1 MVPFPC
7 GAARRA
13 NPPATAN
20 EGQELDK
27 DSIGQLLRSPAL
39 RGHGSAPVLRETHIS
54 WVILAG
60 EYAYKIKKPVNF
72 GFLDFSTLEQ
82 RRFFCEQE
90 LALNKRFAPELY
102 LAVVPITASAD
113 GPVLAGS
120 RQGNAGG
127 ELLDYAVQM
136 RRFDE
141 AQLLSNIA
149 ARGEL
154 DRALVRALGRELARQ
169 QAAAPACHPAPGS
182 DEPGSPA
189 ALRAA
194 MVQNFAQA
202 RTYPLQAAEQQ
213 LLAAVERWSLQRHDQ
228 LLPLLAQRA
237 ASGRVLDGHGDA
249 HLGNITLVDG
259 RVRLFDCIEFNPAM
273 RIMDSIAEIAF
284 LCMDLQARGHEPE
297 SHCLLGD
304 YLEYRGD
311 YEGLPLLDLYR
322 SYFAM
327 VRAKVALLREPAST
341 AAITASEAYRGF
353 CQYLRL
359 AHSCCQRPVPF
370 LAITHGVSGTG
381 KSTIADKLVGA
392 SGALRL
398 RSDVER
404 KRLFGLAP
412 EQRSAP
418 ADEAEL
424 YSSAMSRRTFDRLA
438 TLAAQSVAAGYA
450 VIVDATFLHRDA
462 RQRFFQLAQER
473 QLPFAIIACAAPSG
487 EVQRRLQER
496 EQRGNDASEAG
507 VRVMLSQ
514 RANAQP
520 LTAREQRYQVQAS
533 STASAG
539 ELWRRLQ
546 AGLRRPD

>member
-1 MVPFPC
+1 
-7 GAARRA
+7 
-13 NPPATAN
+13 
-20 EGQELDK
+20 LDK
-27 DSIGQLLRSPAL
+27 DSIRQLLRSPAL
-39 RGHGSAPVLRETHIS
+39 AGDGSEPVLRETHIS

-102 LAVVPITASAD
+102 LAVVPITAAAS
-113 GPVLAGS
+113 GPVLAHG
-120 RQGNAGG
+120 GVAG
-127 ELLDYAVQM
+127 EPIDYAVQM

-154 DRALVRALGRELARQ
+154 DRVLVRALGRELAQQ
-169 QAAAPACHPAPGS
+169 QAAARACHPDPGS
-182 DEPGSPA
+182 DGPGSPA

-202 RTYPLQAAEQQ
+202 RAYPLQAAERHM
-213 LLAAVERWSLQRHDQ
+213 LEAVERWSLQRYEQ
-228 LLPLLAQRA
+228 SLPLLAQRA
-237 ASGRVLDGHGDA
+237 ANGKVLDGHGDA
-249 HLGNITLVDG
+249 HLGNIALVDG

-284 LCMDLQARGHEPE
+284 LCMDLQARGHAPE
-297 SHCLLGD
+297 NHCLLGD

-311 YEGLPLLDLYR
+311 YEGLPLLDLFR

-327 VRAKVALLREPAST
+327 VRAKVALLREPASAADITAT
-341 AAITASEAYRGF
+341 AAYDDFRR
-353 CQYLRL
+353 YLQL
-359 AHSCCQRPVPF
+359 AHSYCQRPAPF

-381 KSTIADKLVGA
+381 KSTVADKLVSA
-392 SGALRL
+392 AGALRI

-418 ADEAEL
+418 ADEMAL

-438 TLAAQSVAAGYA
+438 TLAARILAAGCA
-450 VIVDATFLHRDA
+450 VIVDATFLHRDS
-462 RQRFFQLAQER
+462 RQRFYHLAQER
-473 QLPFAIIACAAPSG
+473 QLPFAIIDCQAPPG
-487 EVQRRLQER
+487 EVQRRLQAR
-496 EQRGNDASEAG
+496 EQSGNDASEAG
-507 VRVMLSQ
+507 VRVMLNQ
-514 RANAQP
+514 QANAQP
-520 LTAREQRYQVQAS
+520 LTALEQRYRVQAS
-533 STASAG
+533 STDNAG

-546 AGLRRPD
+546 DGLHRPTSEPG

>member
-1 MVPFPC
+1 M
-7 GAARRA
+7 
-13 NPPATAN
+13 
-20 EGQELDK
+20 
-27 DSIGQLLRSPAL
+27 
-39 RGHGSAPVLRETHIS
+39 
-54 WVILAG
+54 
-60 EYAYKIKKPVNF
+60 
-72 GFLDFSTLEQ
+72 
-82 RRFFCEQE
+82 
-90 LALNKRFAPELY
+90 
-102 LAVVPITASAD
+102 
-113 GPVLAGS
+113 
-120 RQGNAGG
+120 
-127 ELLDYAVQM
+127 
-136 RRFDE
+136 
-141 AQLLSNIA
+141 
-149 ARGEL
+149 
-154 DRALVRALGRELARQ
+154 
-169 QAAAPACHPAPGS
+169 
-182 DEPGSPA
+182 
-189 ALRAA
+189 
-194 MVQNFAQA
+194 
-202 RTYPLQAAEQQ
+202 
-213 LLAAVERWSLQRHDQ
+213 
-228 LLPLLAQRA
+228 
-237 ASGRVLDGHGDA
+237 
-249 HLGNITLVDG
+249 
-259 RVRLFDCIEFNPAM
+259 
-273 RIMDSIAEIAF
+273 
-284 LCMDLQARGHEPE
+284 
-297 SHCLLGD
+297 
-304 YLEYRGD
+304 
-311 YEGLPLLDLYR
+311 
-322 SYFAM
+322 
-327 VRAKVALLREPAST
+327 
-341 AAITASEAYRGF
+341 
-353 CQYLRL
+353 
-359 AHSCCQRPVPF
+359 PF

>member
-1 MVPFPC
+1 
-7 GAARRA
+7 
-13 NPPATAN
+13 
-20 EGQELDK
+20 LDK

-39 RGHGSAPVLRETHIS
+39 RGDGSEPELRETHIS

-82 RRFFCEQE
+82 RCFFCAQE

-102 LAVVPITASAD
+102 LAVVPITASAN
-113 GPVLAGS
+113 GPVLASSG
-120 RQGNAGG
+120 QGVADG

-154 DRALVRALGRELARQ
+154 DRPLVRALGRELARQ
-169 QAAAPACHPAPGS
+169 QATAPACYPVPGS

-202 RTYPLQAAEQQ
+202 RAYPLQAARQQ
-213 LLAAVERWSLQRHDQ
+213 LLEAVERWSLQRHDQ
-228 LLPLLAQRA
+228 LLALLAQRA
-237 ASGRVLDGHGDA
+237 ATGRVLDGHGDA

-327 VRAKVALLREPAST
+327 VRAKVALLREPASS
-341 AAITASEAYRGF
+341 ADITATEAYRDF
-353 CQYLRL
+353 CRYLQL
-359 AHSCCQRPVPF
+359 AHSCCQRPAPF

-438 TLAAQSVAAGYA
+438 SLAAQSVAAGYA
-450 VIVDATFLHRDA
+450 VIVDATFLHRDS

-473 QLPFAIIACAAPSG
+473 QLPFAILDCVAPSG

-514 RANAQP
+514 QANAQP